1 MEDTLRTLEETT
13 NRIINNI
20 NKLMNDA
27 STSEMSKIIN
37 NINKD
42 LNDQSV
48 LLKNNISK
56 GIVTSNS
63 EITNSL
69 KKQSNLLSKTGI
81 FQKSTNNIDSTLSK
95 FQEINK
101 SKKNSL
107 LLSKEVI
114 SFYNNTKNYDG
125 LNKCVSQRVTTSQ
138 FLKYKGNIPSFKT
151 NFNREREKPDEGAIA
166 NIILRKEGLA
176 AGEAAWKVIGPII
189 GGATWIGRAIEALI
203 DAGIEVGKALFNFA
217 VETIDLVNSMGDK
230 LEEIVSTSDDA
241 LKKMVKNIGLLSQK
255 SFGTDQKA
263 TVVQENILT
272 ASRYLVQTLNL
283 PFSPEKIAE
292 VQNAFSELSKT
303 SVAFSETDYAAI
315 SQMQQTLDLSAE
327 DVAEITNSFVNI
339 GNSVEGVTDYY
350 GSLLK
355 TATGAGIN
363 ARKILKDTKD
373 FYNVM
378 NTFRFRGGIDDM
390 TRILTDTKRFKIDI
404 KDMFEMMDT
413 VADPE
418 AAIDLTAQ
426 LQALSTDYLGL
437 DPMDILSASMNDV
450 GKFTD
455 MITGPLVD
463 NIDKYF
469 DSKNQKFTQFGVLFS
484 KAFVQMDGVNKVFSD
499 TGKLLEFFKRAG
511 KEKMVGDEL
520 KKSPAYIGASEK
532 DKKDMIKLAASYYE
546 SGRIIGIDKQISDI
560 TTEDYNKIKDSK
572 VETADAKTLIS
583 ETAKYSI
590 SVKDQNDVNKLLI
603 ESMMSFSKVIE
614 DVNKGLTSKEL
625 KTSLEAAGG
634 TIVNVGLKAYEDDF
648 YKKANAI
655 KEYVGLSTQ
664 DIIFFGD
671 EIMGD
676 KGKLGTVGQLYV
688 AAGKA
693 IPKLIPGIDVED
705 KDIQSDTTKPRG
717 GFVTENNNA
726 RSSTQKYSNESK
738 RLSTTLPSFNTN
750 KFGSGVLTQMG
761 GGGNTKV
768 IVSGVIHNKINEKD
782 AGLISGDKVYELLEE
797 HLTK

>member
-1 MEDTLRTLEETT
+1 
-13 NRIINNI
+13 
-20 NKLMNDA
+20 
-27 STSEMSKIIN
+27 
-37 NINKD
+37 
-42 LNDQSV
+42 
-48 LLKNNISK
+48 
-56 GIVTSNS
+56 
-63 EITNSL
+63 
-69 KKQSNLLSKTGI
+69 
-81 FQKSTNNIDSTLSK
+81 
-95 FQEINK
+95 
-101 SKKNSL
+101 
-107 LLSKEVI
+107 
-114 SFYNNTKNYDG
+114 
-125 LNKCVSQRVTTSQ
+125 
-138 FLKYKGNIPSFKT
+138 
-151 NFNREREKPDEGAIA
+151 
-166 NIILRKEGLA
+166 
-176 AGEAAWKVIGPII
+176 
-189 GGATWIGRAIEALI
+189 
-203 DAGIEVGKALFNFA
+203 
-217 VETIDLVNSMGDK
+217 
-230 LEEIVSTSDDA
+230 
-241 LKKMVKNIGLLSQK
+241 
-255 SFGTDQKA
+255 
-263 TVVQENILT
+263 
-272 ASRYLVQTLNL
+272 
-283 PFSPEKIAE
+283 
-292 VQNAFSELSKT
+292 
-303 SVAFSETDYAAI
+303 
-315 SQMQQTLDLSAE
+315 
-327 DVAEITNSFVNI
+327 
-339 GNSVEGVTDYY
+339 
-350 GSLLK
+350 
-355 TATGAGIN
+355 
-363 ARKILKDTKD
+363 
-373 FYNVM
+373 
-378 NTFRFRGGIDDM
+378 
-390 TRILTDTKRFKIDI
+390 
-404 KDMFEMMDT
+404 
-413 VADPE
+413 
-418 AAIDLTAQ
+418 
-426 LQALSTDYLGL
+426 
-437 DPMDILSASMNDV
+437 
-450 GKFTD
+450 
-455 MITGPLVD
+455 
-463 NIDKYF
+463 
-469 DSKNQKFTQFGVLFS
+469 
-484 KAFVQMDGVNKVFSD
+484 
-499 TGKLLEFFKRAG
+499 
-511 KEKMVGDEL
+511 MVGDEL

-572 VETADAKTLIS
+572 VETTDAKTLIS

-676 KGKLGTVGQLYV
+676 KGKLGTFGQLYV